1 MVNKYSFSPS
11 ALSYNQTNALQ
22 EDWFCLKHVITASPW
37 EARMV
42 H

>member
-1 MVNKYSFSPS
+1 MKMP
-11 ALSYNQTNALQ
+11 ALPVSST
-22 EDWFCLKHVITASPW
+22 TASPW